1 MADDPAQFWQ
11 ERAERYRRS
20 AAYYRTLIEQGEQ
33 QGEQPG
39 GHGYP
44 NWAQTKALLIKIAEG
59 FEYDAREAEEA
70 AR

>member
-1 MADDPAQFWQ
+1 MADDPAQLWQ

-39 GHGYP
+39 PMAIRIGLR
-44 NWAQTKALLIKIAEG
+44 QRLC
-59 FEYDAREAEEA
+59 
-70 AR
+70 